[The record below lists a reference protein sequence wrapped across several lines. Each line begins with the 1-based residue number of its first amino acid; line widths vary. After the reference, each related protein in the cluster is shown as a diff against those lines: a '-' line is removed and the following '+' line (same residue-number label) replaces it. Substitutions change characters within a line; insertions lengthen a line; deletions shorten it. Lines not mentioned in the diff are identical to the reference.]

1 MQTLIAKGRQPVDAP
16 FKADGKTPWTVKEK
30 LLLGLTPQ
38 EYLAQ
43 LVRNPFNWVLAAI
56 FAVGVP
62 VTVSRFI
69 F

>member
-1 MQTLIAKGRQPVDAP
+1 MRTLVANGHTPVTTP
-16 FKADGKTPWTVKEK
+16 YKEEGKTLWTVKEK